1 MKKIKDNIGLILYV
15 LIIVILTIIMFWAI
29 DKKEGFHEDEMFSYG
44 ASNSTLGN
52 TFLSYGRIDNI
63 DSIIKTRNP
72 ILTLKNYIYY
82 KVLHKN
88 AYDQAVKEL
97 NRDDFKSVWRT
108 KEDAIEYLQID
119 NWVEAIDF
127 ASVYWNTAKD
137 VHPPLFYFAVHI
149 VSILFWGH
157 FSKYI
162 IFWINLLFF
171 YRNNSFIEK
180 NTRIITEKTF
190 NDSTFNFIWC

>member
-1 MKKIKDNIGLILYV
+1 MKKIKDNIGLILYL
-15 LIIVILTIIMFWAI
+15 LIVVILTIIMFWAI
-29 DKKEGFHEDEMFSYG
+29 SKKEGFHEDDMFSYG

-63 DSIIKTRNP
+63 DAIIKTRNP
-72 ILTLKNYIYY
+72 FLTLKNYIYY
-82 KVLHKN
+82 KVLHKD

-108 KEDAIEYLQID
+108 REDAIEYLQID

-127 ASVYWNTAKD
+127 VSVYWNTAKD

-162 IFWINLLFF
+162 IFIINLIFF
-171 YRNNSFIEK
+171 YRNNSFIKE
-180 NTRIITEKTF
+180 NI
-190 NDSTFNFIWC
+190 